1 MEMETA
7 VRRRMQGGSKA
18 GCSLNLAVRAHTQP
32 NSRVRDVHRYPIKR
46 LLHELTRKKDVF
58 FFVFVFLKQNRQFNP
73 NWQSFVTRSPN
84 SRRIN

>member
-46 LLHELTRKKDVF
+46 LLHELTRKKNV
-58 FFVFVFLKQNRQFNP
+58 FVFVFLKQNQRHQEF
-73 NWQSFVTRSPN
+73 T
-84 SRRIN
+84 RRIN